1 MDAFKEVTMDVV
13 MDMTGQ
19 SSGSGGGGRGR
30 RRRVRKTQRGGGDAS
45 AASDMTDSQMGG
57 RDVAVE
63 KVPQAAGVAVSV
75 SVKPAVAPV
84 PVPVPVST
92 TSTPAAVTTA
102 AALPQAGGGS
112 GPQKVVIAPPKKRPP
127 KLLLVP
133 GAAKPSSASTRAAAL
148 QKTFKAHKVR
158 VLIDNT
164 AKTQRRRRQTMQAVE
179 AMTEEQLRAAAVA
192 ARLSRRETVA
202 KVPVDLL
209 RQMLKD
215 YRMMRGMLL

>member
-1 MDAFKEVTMDVV
+1 
-13 MDMTGQ
+13 
-19 SSGSGGGGRGR
+19 
-30 RRRVRKTQRGGGDAS
+30 
-45 AASDMTDSQMGG
+45 MTDSHLGAGG
-57 RDVAVE
+57 DVAVE
-63 KVPQAAGVAVSV
+63 KVPQTGVAVSV

-84 PVPVPVST
+84 AVPA
-92 TSTPAAVTTA
+92 TSTPASVTPVATA
-102 AALPQAGGGS
+102 AALPQTGGGT

-133 GAAKPSSASTRAAAL
+133 GAAKPASASTRAAAL

-164 AKTQRRRRQTMQAVE
+164 AKTQRRRRQTIQAVE
-179 AMTEEQLRAAAVA
+179 AMTDDQLRAAAVS

-202 KVPVDLL
+202 KVPVELL